1 MTVSGIAAKGLS
13 PDFIIRRKAAK
24 CACPQLAA
32 VLGTDTELRFAVI
45 PVILFLLLYRVSGY
59 KGIKFPSS
67 GNEIFHVFFCKELL
81 SEATLFQYLPIPQ
94 TLTSK
99 TFKLITD
106 FLCHSVQCNTL
117 LTADFPF
124 LGTVWPRA

>member
-1 MTVSGIAAKGLS
+1 MMTVSGIAAKGLS

-81 SEATLFQYLPIPQ
+81 RETTLSQYLPIPQ
-94 TLTSK
+94 NTYRGFQQRVLVVAKSPTALMEGEAMIMLTS
-99 TFKLITD
+99 I
-106 FLCHSVQCNTL
+106 
-117 LTADFPF
+117 
-124 LGTVWPRA
+124 

>member
-1 MTVSGIAAKGLS
+1 MMTVSGIAAKGLS

-81 SEATLFQYLPIPQ
+81 RETTLSQYLPIPQ
-94 TLTSK
+94 NTYRGFQLCQEPGVRNLVLDTLGIK
-99 TFKLITD
+99 KP
-106 FLCHSVQCNTL
+106 HR
-117 LTADFPF
+117 PY
-124 LGTVWPRA
+124 GG